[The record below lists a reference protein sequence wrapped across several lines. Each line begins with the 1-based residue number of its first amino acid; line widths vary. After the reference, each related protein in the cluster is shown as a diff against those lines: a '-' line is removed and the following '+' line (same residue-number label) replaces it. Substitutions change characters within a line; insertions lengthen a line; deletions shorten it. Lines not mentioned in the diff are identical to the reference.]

1 MKVSTEK
8 EWISLEFSSNKVYY
22 ERMSNTMK
30 MQWLERKLNSN
41 ASGNK
46 LKNTAL
52 KKLKIFLTASHQK
65 YFFQGKAYVHINFKI
80 IFFKLK
86 KTVVRAIMYSN
97 SCPYFLFINIF
108 IKTYLII
115 FFRNIAVYTKYNN
128 QFYFILY

>member
-8 EWISLEFSSNKVYY
+8 EWITLEFSSNKVYY

-30 MQWLERKLNSN
+30 IQWLERKLDSN

-52 KKLKIFLTASHQK
+52 KKLKIFLTASH
-65 YFFQGKAYVHINFKI
+65 FQGKAYVHINFKI

-86 KTVVRAIMYSN
+86 K
-97 SCPYFLFINIF
+97 
-108 IKTYLII
+108 
-115 FFRNIAVYTKYNN
+115 
-128 QFYFILY
+128 QW